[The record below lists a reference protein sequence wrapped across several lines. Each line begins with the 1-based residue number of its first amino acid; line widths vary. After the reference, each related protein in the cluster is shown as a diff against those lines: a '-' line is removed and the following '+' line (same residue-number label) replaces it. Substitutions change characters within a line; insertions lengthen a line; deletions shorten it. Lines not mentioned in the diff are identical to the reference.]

1 MATWCGVSVISYQ
14 VCQYYRSKEKN
25 GMKLAQELMEK
36 KRASIEAK
44 REARRRAR
52 EEHERQELAR
62 KQEEE
67 RKRSWGYWY
76 EKNVKFW

>member
-1 MATWCGVSVISYQ
+1 
-14 VCQYYRSKEKN
+14 
-25 GMKLAQELMEK
+25 MKQAQELMEK

-52 EEHERQELAR
+52 EEHDRQEAAR

>member
-1 MATWCGVSVISYQ
+1 
-14 VCQYYRSKEKN
+14 
-25 GMKLAQELMEK
+25 MKLAQELMEK

>member
-1 MATWCGVSVISYQ
+1 
-14 VCQYYRSKEKN
+14 
-25 GMKLAQELMEK
+25 MKQAQELMEK

-44 REARRRAR
+44 REARRRAG
-52 EEHERQELAR
+52 EEQERQELAR

-67 RKRSWGYWY
+67 RRRSWGYWY